1 MNSQTTID
9 ILNRLLETE
18 LMAVSNRAAP
28 KSAGKNFV
36 DIKIMY
42 RIGTVAR
49 GKGLCDWEYVMG
61 ILLSTT
67 GKSIYFDR

>member
-1 MNSQTTID
+1 MVA
-9 ILNRLLETE
+9 E
-18 LMAVSNRAAP
+18 LVAGSTRAAP
-28 KSAGKNFV
+28 KSAGKDFV

-49 GKGLCDWEYVMG
+49 GMGLCDCEYVMG
-61 ILLSTT
+61 IPLSTT